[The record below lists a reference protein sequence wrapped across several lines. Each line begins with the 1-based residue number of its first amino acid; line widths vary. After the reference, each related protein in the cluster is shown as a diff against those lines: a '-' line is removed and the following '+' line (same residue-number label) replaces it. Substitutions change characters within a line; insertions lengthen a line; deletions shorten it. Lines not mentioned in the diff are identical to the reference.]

1 MASGYAP
8 GPIQYNPPQQNW
20 FSRNWKWFV
29 PLLVLGFLS
38 LVGGFLA
45 LIFGLLKSNEPYKH
59 AVEVVMHDPLSTS
72 TLGAPIQTGWLVTGS
87 IRLNNNSGIADLAIP
102 VRGQL
107 HNGKVYVLA
116 HKFAGKWSYERI
128 ILLVDDQEGQ
138 IDLLHHE
145 QIPATEH

>member
-1 MASGYAP
+1 M
-8 GPIQYNPPQQNW
+8 
-20 FSRNWKWFV
+20 
-29 PLLVLGFLS
+29 
-38 LVGGFLA
+38 
-45 LIFGLLKSNEPYKH
+45 
-59 AVEVVMHDPLSTS
+59 
-72 TLGAPIQTGWLVTGS
+72 
-87 IRLNNNSGIADLAIP
+87 NNNSGIADLAIP